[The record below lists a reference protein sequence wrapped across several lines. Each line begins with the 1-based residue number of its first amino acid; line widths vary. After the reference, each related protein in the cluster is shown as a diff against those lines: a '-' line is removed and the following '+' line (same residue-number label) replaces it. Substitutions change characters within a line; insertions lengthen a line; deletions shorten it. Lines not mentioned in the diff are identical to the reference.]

1 MFSINPLR
9 VEVKYCN
16 KIGDFQVFLE
26 SSEYKAITL
35 VVPNFS
41 SEYAKLRNTSQQKIP
56 LLEFLKIPL
65 LKITTTLQIHHMD
78 STLKRHGND
87 RFNVESTWCV
97 CRTYSTGKL
106 VFPPLFDEVNDSIS
120 QNLIQKSIEKDTA

>member
-35 VVPNFS
+35 VVPNSS

-78 STLKRHGND
+78 STLKQRGND

-97 CRTYSTGKL
+97 CRTCSTGKL
-106 VFPPLFDEVNDSIS
+106 VFPPLFDK
-120 QNLIQKSIEKDTA
+120 LMTAYHKTLFKRA